1 MSSNIYLIGFMGTGK
16 TTVGRLLAKELNM
29 DFVDTDEFIEQGMG
43 MTVPSIFGI
52 YGEAFFRQL
61 EHNALISIA
70 NRQGMVVSTGGGI
83 VLRNDNID
91 IMRSSGVMVC
101 LDASVDTIMRN
112 VGSGKGRPVLDGG
125 DLRRNIIELMDKR
138 RQFYCQADIIVNID
152 DKTLETISNDIIAL
166 LKQRGFFA

>member
-1 MSSNIYLIGFMGTGK
+1 
-16 TTVGRLLAKELNM
+16 
-29 DFVDTDEFIEQGMG
+29 
-43 MTVPSIFGI
+43 
-52 YGEAFFRQL
+52 
-61 EHNALISIA
+61 
-70 NRQGMVVSTGGGI
+70 I

-152 DKTLETISNDIIAL
+152 DKTLETISDKIIAL

>member
-1 MSSNIYLIGFMGTGK
+1 MGNNIYLTGFMGTGK

-29 DFVDTDEFIEQGMG
+29 NFVDTDEFIEQGMG

-70 NRQGMVVSTGGGI
+70 YRQGVVVSTGGGI
-83 VLRNDNID
+83 VLRDDNIN
-91 IMRSSGVMVC
+91 IMRRSGVMIC
-101 LDASVDTIMRN
+101 LDASPDTVMRN

-152 DKTLETISNDIIAL
+152 DKTPETISDEIIAL